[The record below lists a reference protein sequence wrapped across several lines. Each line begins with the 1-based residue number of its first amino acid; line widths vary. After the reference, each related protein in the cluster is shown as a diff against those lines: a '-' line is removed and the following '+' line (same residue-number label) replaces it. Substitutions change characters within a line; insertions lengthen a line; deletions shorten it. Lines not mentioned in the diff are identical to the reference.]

1 MYEPKY
7 TITNEILKNVAS
19 VEGAREVIEHSPLIP
34 SYEKKFQDD
43 AMFRTVY
50 HGTHVEGNELTVSQ
64 AQKVLE
70 GEQIIARERDIQ
82 EIINY
87 RNVVKFLDD
96 TQKPLSY
103 TTALLCKINELVTY
117 RLVPAENSGKLRE
130 TQVVVKDEAT
140 GEITFRPPPAVE
152 VLFLLDDF
160 FAWLNSREGR
170 SVHPVLRAGITHYA
184 LVGIHPF
191 IEGNGRT
198 ARALATLVLFAEGY
212 DIKKL
217 FSLEEYFDRDAATYY
232 EVLQKISGQTE
243 EIGARDLTPWLEYFT
258 KGMAV
263 ELERIKE
270 QVRRISAD
278 IQVKKRLGRQV
289 ALSDRQLR
297 IMEYMTEHGI
307 LQMKE
312 AKNLLPM
319 VSEDTV
325 LRELQ
330 DLAKQGIIKRESF
343 GRGAVYRVRK

>member
-1 MYEPKY
+1 
-7 TITNEILKNVAS
+7 
-19 VEGAREVIEHSPLIP
+19 
-34 SYEKKFQDD
+34 
-43 AMFRTVY
+43 MFRTVY
-50 HGTHVEGNELTVSQ
+50 HGTHVEGNELTLSQ

-70 GEQIIARERDIQ
+70 GEQILARERDIQ
-82 EIINY
+82 EVINY

-96 TQKPLSY
+96 APKPLSY
-103 TTALLCKINELVTY
+103 TTILLCKINELVTY
-117 RLVPAENSGKLRE
+117 RILPGDTVGRLRE
-130 TQVVVKDEAT
+130 TQVVVKDGET

-152 VLFLLDDF
+152 VSFLLDDF
-160 FAWLNSREGR
+160 FAWLNSKEGR
-170 SVHPVLRAGITHYA
+170 EVHPVLRAGITHYV

-232 EVLQKISGQTE
+232 EVLQKVSGQTE
-243 EIGARDLTPWLEYFT
+243 DISSRDLTPWLEYFT

-297 IMEYMTEHGI
+297 VMEYMTEHGVI
-307 LQMKE
+307 QMKE

-330 DLAKQGIIKRESF
+330 DLVKQGIIKRESF
-343 GRGAVYRVRK
+343 GRGATYRVKLGKS